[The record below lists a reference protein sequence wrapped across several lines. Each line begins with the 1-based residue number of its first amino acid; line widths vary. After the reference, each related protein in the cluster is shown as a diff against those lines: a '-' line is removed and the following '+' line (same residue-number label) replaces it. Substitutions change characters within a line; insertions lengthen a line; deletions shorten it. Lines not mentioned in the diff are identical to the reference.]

1 VVALLTIER
10 KCWIIEKVYQH
21 TRIDTDVLRG
31 RLELNSDGI
40 LNRAL
45 PTCSIRLFSRDP
57 IVAVSKEIN
66 NDVEFIASFCPIFK

>member
-21 TRIDTDVLRG
+21 TRIDTDVFLG
-31 RLELNSDGI
+31 RPELNSDGI

-57 IVAVSKEIN
+57 IVVVSKEIN